1 MPIDGDTVQFVF
13 SLSDSRRLLLIN
25 DSLGGCSVRAIT
37 FANNNIVNFPTRL
50 PRMSRQLRILVGLT
64 KCISG

>member
-37 FANNNIVNFPTRL
+37 FANNNIVNFPNAIATYVKANAYS
-50 PRMSRQLRILVGLT
+50 SRSNKVHQ
-64 KCISG
+64 